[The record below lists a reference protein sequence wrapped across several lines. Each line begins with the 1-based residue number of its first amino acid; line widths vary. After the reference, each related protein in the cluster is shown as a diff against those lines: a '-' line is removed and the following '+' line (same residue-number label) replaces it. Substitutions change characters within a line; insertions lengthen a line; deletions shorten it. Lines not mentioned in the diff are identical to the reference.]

1 MMEGEIEM
9 ILGEDLFFL
18 SNEESK
24 DISVILVIFN

>member
-1 MMEGEIEM
+1 MEGEIEM

-18 SNEESK
+18 LNEESK

>member
-1 MMEGEIEM
+1 MEGEIEM